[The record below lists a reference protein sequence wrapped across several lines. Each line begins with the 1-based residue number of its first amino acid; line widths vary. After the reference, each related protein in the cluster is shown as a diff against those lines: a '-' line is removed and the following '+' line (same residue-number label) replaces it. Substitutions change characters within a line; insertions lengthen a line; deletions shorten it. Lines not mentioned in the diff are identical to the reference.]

1 MVQRGS
7 RDAANQKV
15 QRGKVES
22 RQVKRGRWPADQE
35 NVLLCHRP
43 HHRVNFKSSKE
54 SRRKKKKTLSKL

>member
-43 HHRVNFKSSKE
+43 HRRVNFNSSIFH
-54 SRRKKKKTLSKL
+54 S